1 MSEVVEHLDLRT
13 GRFHQLRL
21 LIITRTAPHAS
32 YRERF
37 SPLAPSG
44 GEHLLRYVRCCKKQ
58 TRGLVASLLKSTIVY
73 SFILNFDIQPFTKG
87 ILLSKSA

>member
-1 MSEVVEHLDLRT
+1 M
-13 GRFHQLRL
+13 
-21 LIITRTAPHAS
+21 
-32 YRERF
+32 
-37 SPLAPSG
+37 APSG